1 MSWIAIAFEVCF
13 SCVLPPPYCSYML
26 SQGLFRRKVSI
37 ANMLAWSS
45 EPIKKPMIVTTDRI
59 VKREAVEIFKL
70 IQTYMGDR
78 RSKADPL
85 AVALEVCG
93 LLTLLI
99 DHPQYKYISILQ
111 HGCEF
116 ATNNSCHYN
125 FVCSPISHRNYF
137 SYECTCISIDIS
149 VCVCVQVGLMVDN
162 TGNLTSFSFG
172 PLTTIYFGNN
182 FLFCTVWHIVNA

>member
-1 MSWIAIAFEVCF
+1 
-13 SCVLPPPYCSYML
+13 ML
-26 SQGLFRRKVSI
+26 SKGLFRRKVSI

-93 LLTLLI
+93 LLTPLI
-99 DHPQYKYISILQ
+99 DHVQYKYISTFTAL
-111 HGCEF
+111 
-116 ATNNSCHYN
+116 
-125 FVCSPISHRNYF
+125 
-137 SYECTCISIDIS
+137 
-149 VCVCVQVGLMVDN
+149 L
-162 TGNLTSFSFG
+162 
-172 PLTTIYFGNN
+172 PLHIFTTHVTTVLFIHN
-182 FLFCTVWHIVNA
+182 FLTETVKLFHFTCECICRSV

>member
-1 MSWIAIAFEVCF
+1 MTNHQTFISEIKMSWIAIAFEVPF
-13 SCVLPPPYCSYML
+13 SCVLLSPCCML
-26 SQGLFRRKVSI
+26 SKGLFRRKVSI

-93 LLTLLI
+93 LL
-99 DHPQYKYISILQ
+99 PP
-111 HGCEF
+111 
-116 ATNNSCHYN
+116 A
-125 FVCSPISHRNYF
+125 R
-137 SYECTCISIDIS
+137 
-149 VCVCVQVGLMVDN
+149 
-162 TGNLTSFSFG
+162 
-172 PLTTIYFGNN
+172 
-182 FLFCTVWHIVNA
+182 